1 MQQATASHFI
11 PKRIL
16 VPLDFSSSSDAA
28 LETASDLA
36 QHFHAELYLV
46 NVVAMLPMGTKMS
59 LSRRQDI
66 FTRQR
71 TMRMDGW
78 PLARQLS
85 LPRGSRLVPVSRL
98 EMTWL
103 ETSCW

>member
-1 MQQATASHFI
+1 MQPTTVPHFI
-11 PKRIL
+11 PTRIL

-28 LETASDLA
+28 FETASDLA
-36 QHFHAELYLV
+36 QHFHAEIYLV
-46 NVVAMLPMGTKMS
+46 NVVAMLPMGTKIV
-59 LSRRQDI
+59 SRRQNI
-66 FTRQR
+66 FTMR
-71 TMRMDGW
+71 TDGW